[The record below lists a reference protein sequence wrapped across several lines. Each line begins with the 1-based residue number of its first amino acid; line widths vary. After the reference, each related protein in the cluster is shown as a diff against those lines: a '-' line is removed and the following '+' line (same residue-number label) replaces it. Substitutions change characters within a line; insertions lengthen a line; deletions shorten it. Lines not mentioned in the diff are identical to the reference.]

1 MVADIFRDATVGQII
16 NYFSNGTLLPYPE
29 ERSDFI
35 VPAGFLPSET
45 PTIVDVYDS
54 SDGQVQKHNSDQLS
68 GSNNGKKEDLT
79 TTTTEAVIPFSRE
92 DTLDENERTLE
103 IARTTDTSE
112 REKPSTDDPYLVT
125 WYGDNDPENP
135 KNWSSKKRAFVGF
148 CVTWMTFTSY
158 VGSAIYIATIP
169 GIMEQFHVGLTYAE
183 LGLTLYVFA
192 YGLGPMFLSPL
203 QELPKLGRNTVY
215 MCSMAL
221 FIVFQLPTFL
231 APNFQTILAFR
242 FLTGFFCS
250 PALATGGASMGD
262 MYHVSELAML
272 LALWA
277 EGVNA
282 GPIVGPIIG
291 GFAAQAKGWKWAF
304 YELIWLSAFSFVFL
318 MICLPETY
326 EPTILHRRAKRLRKL
341 TGNQRLTSQGERD
354 AKEQH
359 LGLIFKDALL
369 KPIILATEPVVLFCN
384 IFIGLVYA
392 IFYLWYEAFPLVF
405 TDIYHFNL
413 GESGLPFLGFLVNS
427 ILGFF
432 IYIAYLKYHFQPRVM
447 KAMAAG
453 KPFPPETLLELGLI
467 ASITIPLSL
476 FWFGFTSRASI
487 HWIVPIIGA
496 SFYLFGIFFNFQ
508 SVLIYISSAY
518 PAYAA
523 SVLASNALFRSTAAS
538 VFPLFGRFF
547 FQNLGLGGGSA
558 LLAGISIV
566 LMPVYYALIR
576 WGHILRHRSK
586 YASG

>member
-1 MVADIFRDATVGQII
+1 MVADIFRDAPLGQLI
-16 NYFSNGTLLPYPE
+16 NYFSNGRLLPFPE
-29 ERSDFI
+29 ERLDFV
-35 VPAGFLPSET
+35 VPARYLNPSSSEAT
-45 PTIVDVYDS
+45 PTIVDQQS
-54 SDGQVQKHNSDQLS
+54 
-68 GSNNGKKEDLT
+68 KKDPT
-79 TTTTEAVIPFSRE
+79 VTTEIEVPVSGDDAV
-92 DTLDENERTLE
+92 DENLE
-103 IARTTDTSE
+103 GGMTVVDL
-112 REKPSTDDPYLVT
+112 EKGNDGSGDEDAYLVT
-125 WYGDNDPENP
+125 WYGEDDPANP

-169 GIMEQFHVGLTYAE
+169 GIMDQFNVGLTYAE

-203 QELPKLGRNTVY
+203 QELPSLGRNTIY
-215 MCSMAL
+215 MSSMFL
-221 FIVFQLPTFL
+221 YIIFQLPTFL
-231 APNFQTILAFR
+231 GPNYQTILAFR

-262 MYHVSELAML
+262 MYPVSELAML

-291 GFAAQAKGWKWAF
+291 GFAAQVKGWKWAF
-304 YELIWLSAFSFVFL
+304 YELIWLSSASFVFL
-318 MICLPETY
+318 MVCLPETY
-326 EPTILHRRAKRLRKL
+326 EPTILHRRAKRLRKV
-341 TGNQRLTSQGERD
+341 TGNERLTTVGERD
-354 AKEQH
+354 KKEQH
-359 LGLIFKDALL
+359 LGLVFKDALL
-369 KPIILATEPVVLFCN
+369 KPIVLATEPVVLFCN

-432 IYIAYLKYHFQPRVM
+432 IYIAYLKYHFQPRII
-447 KAMAAG
+447 KAISTNT
-453 KPFPPETLLELGLI
+453 PFPPEALLELGLI

-476 FWFGFTSRASI
+476 FLFGFTSRASI

-508 SVLIYISSAY
+508 SVLIYLSTAY

-538 VFPLFGRFF
+538 VFPLFGRFYF
-547 FQNLGLGGGSA
+547 KGLGIGGGSA
-558 LLAGISIV
+558 LLAGVSIG
-566 LMPVYYALIR
+566 LMPVYYVSGRLSFIPSS
-576 WGHILRHRSK
+576 LRLLSLFPSLCGRVRRSWIF
-586 YASG
+586 AS

>member
-45 PTIVDVYDS
+45 PTIVDAYDS

-566 LMPVYYALIR
+566 LMPVYYVSFFPVLHT
-576 WGHILRHRSK
+576 GPHMF
-586 YASG
+586 